1 MREAHNENRTATIIV
16 ATLAFLGAL
25 SFAFAGVT
33 IIENGMPT
41 ASTAGAAAV
50 HSPG

>member
-1 MREAHNENRTATIIV
+1 MRESDNDKRTATFIV
-16 ATLAFLGAL
+16 ATLAFLGAS

-41 ASTAGAAAV
+41 ASTAAPAASHA
-50 HSPG
+50 PG

>member
-1 MREAHNENRTATIIV
+1 MREADNQRRTATIIV
-16 ATLAFLGAL
+16 GMLAFLGAL

-41 ASTAGAAAV
+41 ASTAGPAAV

>member
-1 MREAHNENRTATIIV
+1 MREADNDNKTATFIV

-33 IIENGMPT
+33 IIENGTPT
-41 ASTAGAAAV
+41 ASTAAPSTSHA
-50 HSPG
+50 PG

>member
-1 MREAHNENRTATIIV
+1 MREADNDNRTAAYIV

-41 ASTAGAAAV
+41 ASTAGPSAV
-50 HSPG
+50 HAPG

>member
-1 MREAHNENRTATIIV
+1 MREADNDSRTATIIV

-41 ASTAGAAAV
+41 ASTAAP
-50 HSPG
+50 SPAHAPG

>member
-1 MREAHNENRTATIIV
+1 MREADNQRRTATIIV
-16 ATLAFLGAL
+16 GMLAFLGAL

-41 ASTAGAAAV
+41 ASSAGPTAG